1 MQTLNVDKIGRQN
14 YRKNLDYVQTRR
26 YNTKFYDPN
35 KRKMELIGFEQTT
48 CMKVPWYSVFSF
60 LLFFFRTN
68 GKNGHLDENDF
79 RHGYGNYFESAILKV
94 T

>member
-14 YRKNLDYVQTRR
+14 YRKSLDYAQTRK

-35 KRKMELIGFEQTT
+35 KRKMELIGFEQTCT
-48 CMKVPWYSVFSF
+48 KVPWYSVFSF

-68 GKNGHLDENDF
+68 GKKGRLDENDF